1 METNKEMDKNLI
13 YAIKDSV
20 LNLEQLQ
27 KQIEQQKNF
36 LKNIDITKPLSEKEW
51 VYLCETPLNSDNEV
65 LCALAQK
72 IFPEGAHFRYKE
84 AYIHFDLYGFECGL
98 PTFNV
103 PGVKIDLSWAV
114 KPIDPQKEDIKSKKL
129 INYVLPVLSRYTDNI
144 SNFYEYPRIEYA
156 IKKVVETIRN
166 EKDTVDKDN
175 SDKQDMDEIEL
186 E

>member
-1 METNKEMDKNLI
+1 MEADRELDKSLI

-36 LKNIDITKPLSEKEW
+36 LKNIDVTKPLSEKEW
-51 VYLCETPLNSDNEV
+51 GYLCEVISDDKT
-65 LCALAQK
+65 LCALARK

-103 PGVKIDLSWAV
+103 PGVKIDLSWTV
-114 KPIDPQKEDIKSKKL
+114 KPIDPHKKDIKIKKL

-144 SNFYEYPRIEYA
+144 SNFYEYPRMEYA
-156 IKKVVETIRN
+156 IKKVVETIKN
-166 EKDTVDKDN
+166 EKNTVDKDN
-175 SDKQDMDEIEL
+175 SDKDDMEL